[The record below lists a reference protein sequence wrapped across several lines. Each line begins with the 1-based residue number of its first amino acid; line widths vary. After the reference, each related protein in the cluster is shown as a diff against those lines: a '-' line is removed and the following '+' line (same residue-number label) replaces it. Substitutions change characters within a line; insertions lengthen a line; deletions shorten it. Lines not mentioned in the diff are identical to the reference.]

1 MKTLLTG
8 AVLVMLAAC
17 APPATTTVSM
27 SWGPGPWY
35 HYCTWDAPCWYSE
48 HQVFVYGWGYIERPQ
63 YAYLVAHPE
72 RRDTWANR
80 RREWYP
86 EKRPVYRGH
95 DWEAYQHSQQTKHEE
110 RDDHRHHEDHEH

>member
-1 MKTLLTG
+1 MRTLLAG
-8 AVLVMLAAC
+8 ALLLALSAC
-17 APPATTTVSM
+17 APSATTVTM

-63 YAYLVAHPE
+63 YVVLLQHPE
-72 RRDTWANR
+72 QREGWAHR

-86 EKRPVYRGH
+86 ERKPVYRGRDWDAHKKKEEPKHH
-95 DWEAYQHSQQTKHEE
+95 D
-110 RDDHRHHEDHEH
+110 RDDHAHWGEHGH